1 MIKAYLLLL
10 PSKYRIKKVIG
21 RFKKLLKTNKSLSLI
36 SSGTAAVLGLV
47 TFGLLARSFSMSELG
62 YWGFFM
68 TVYTLFDMLRA
79 GMISNALI
87 KRINE
92 CDSEEE
98 ASVVIGSGWKL
109 NFLIT
114 LVGSASIAL
123 VFFVI
128 YYFTQDESYRYLFQW
143 FVPIALMSL
152 PHSMAIWILNA
163 YVRFDRIVWIRFFLQ
178 GSFLLGV
185 VYQYYFQPGL
195 NFILICYL
203 LSNLLPAILV
213 MVTGWSKFR
222 YFNRGNREM
231 NRSLFNFGKFSMA
244 TMVGSNF
251 LRSSDTFII
260 MSILGPGA
268 NAVYSVAE
276 RLIGLFDIPLR
287 AFVAIAFPQLAKKYA
302 VGLKD
307 EFENELETGAG
318 FSTLLLLPI
327 SIVVLI
333 FAEPMVIALGGEE
346 YLSSANVLRV
356 FAIYTALT
364 PLDRFTGIAL
374 DVINR
379 PDLNFYKVL
388 LMLAA
393 NIIGDVLVLQYSE
406 NLVWVAFIS
415 IITFGT
421 GILFGVIFLRRHIS
435 LHFRNILQKGG
446 YEFVRLVKKYV
457 GNSA

>member
-1 MIKAYLLLL
+1 
-10 PSKYRIKKVIG
+10 
-21 RFKKLLKTNKSLSLI
+21 
-36 SSGTAAVLGLV
+36 
-47 TFGLLARSFSMSELG
+47 
-62 YWGFFM
+62 
-68 TVYTLFDMLRA
+68 
-79 GMISNALI
+79 
-87 KRINE
+87 
-92 CDSEEE
+92 
-98 ASVVIGSGWKL
+98 
-109 NFLIT
+109 
-114 LVGSASIAL
+114 
-123 VFFVI
+123 
-128 YYFTQDESYRYLFQW
+128 
-143 FVPIALMSL
+143 SL
-152 PHSMAIWILNA
+152 PHSMAVWILNA

-178 GSFLLGV
+178 GTFLLGV
-185 VYQYYFQPGL
+185 IYQYYFQPGL

-203 LSNLLPAILV
+203 LSNLFPALLV
-213 MVTGWSKFR
+213 LVTGWSKLR

-287 AFVAIAFPQLAKKYA
+287 AFVAIAFPQLAKKYG
-302 VGLKD
+302 VGLKK
-307 EFENELETGAG
+307 EFEDELETGAG

-333 FAEPMVIALGGEE
+333 FAEPMVLALGGEE
-346 YLSSANVLRV
+346 YISSVNILRV

-379 PDLNFYKVL
+379 PDLNFYKVV
-388 LMLAA
+388 LMLTA
-393 NIIGDVLVLQYSE
+393 NVVGDILVLQYSD

-421 GILFGVIFLRRHIS
+421 GILFGILFLRRHIS
-435 LHFRNILQKGG
+435 IHFRNIIQKGG
-446 YEFVRLVKKYV
+446 FEFVRLVKKYV
-457 GNSA
+457 GNSV

>member
-1 MIKAYLLLL
+1 MT
-10 PSKYRIKKVIG
+10 G
-21 RFKKLLKTNKSLSLI
+21 RFKKLLRTNKSLSLI
-36 SSGTAAVLGLV
+36 SSGTAAILGLL

-62 YWGFFM
+62 YWSFFL
-68 TVYTLFDMLRA
+68 TVYTLFDMLRS
-79 GMISNALI
+79 GMISNAMI

-92 CDSEEE
+92 CDTEEE

-109 NFLIT
+109 NLIIT
-114 LVGSASIAL
+114 LIGSVGIAL
-123 VFFVI
+123 VFYIIF
-128 YYFTQDESYRYLFQW
+128 YFTQNESYRYLFQW
-143 FVPIALMSL
+143 FVPIALASL
-152 PHSMAIWILNA
+152 PHSMAVWILNA

-195 NFILICYL
+195 NFILIAYL
-203 LSNLLPAILV
+203 ASNILPALLV
-213 MVTGWSKFR
+213 LVTGWSKLK
-222 YFNRGNREM
+222 YFGLGNREM
-231 NRSLFNFGKFSMA
+231 DKSLFNFGKFSMA

-268 NAVYSVAE
+268 NAVYNVAE

-302 VGLKD
+302 VGMTK
-307 EFENELETGAG
+307 EFEDELETGAG

-327 SIVVLI
+327 SIGVLI
-333 FAEPMVIALGGEE
+333 FAEPLVLALGGEE

-379 PDLNFYKVL
+379 PDLNFYKVM
-388 LMLAA
+388 LMLLA
-393 NIIGDVLVLQYSE
+393 NVVGDILVLQFSD

-421 GILFGVIFLRRHIS
+421 GILFGVLFLRKHIS
-435 LHFRNILQKGG
+435 IHFRNIFQKGG

>member
-1 MIKAYLLLL
+1 M
-10 PSKYRIKKVIG
+10 IG
-21 RFKKLLKTNKSLSLI
+21 RFKKLLRTNKSLSLI
-36 SSGTAAVLGLV
+36 SSGTAAILGLI

-79 GMISNALI
+79 GLISNALI

-92 CDSEEE
+92 CDTEED
-98 ASVVIGSGWKL
+98 AAVVIGSGWKL
-109 NFLIT
+109 SLLIT
-114 LVGSASIAL
+114 IIGSAAIAL
-123 VFFVI
+123 TFYII

-143 FVPIALMSL
+143 FVPIALLSL
-152 PHSMAIWILNA
+152 PHSMAVWILNA

-178 GSFLLGV
+178 GSLLLGV
-185 VYQYYFQPGL
+185 VYQFYLQPGL

-203 LSNLLPAILV
+203 LSNLLPALLV
-213 MVTGWSKFR
+213 MVTGWSKLR
-222 YFNRGNREM
+222 YFHRGNRDM
-231 NRSLFNFGKFSMA
+231 DRSLLNFGKFSMA
-244 TMVGSNF
+244 SMVGSNF

-302 VGLKD
+302 VGWKQ
-307 EFENELETGAG
+307 EFEHDLEKDSG

-327 SIVVLI
+327 SILVFI
-333 FAEPMVIALGGEE
+333 FAEPLVIALGGEE
-346 YLSSANVLRV
+346 YQSSADVLRM

-379 PDLNFYKVL
+379 PDLNFYKVV
-388 LMLAA
+388 LMLSA
-393 NIIGDVLVLQYSE
+393 NVVGVILVLQFSE
-406 NLVWVAFIS
+406 KLVWVAFIS

-421 GILFGVIFLRRHIS
+421 GILFGFLFLRQHIS
-435 LHFRNILQKGG
+435 IHLRNVVQKGG

-457 GNSA
+457 GNSN